1 MQFIEFF
8 LNPANMARLAQGDW
22 LVPTGK
28 AANEELVKSTGGKQ
42 GWDVAAASADDLTV
56 APFQQVERIPG
67 VEDQVRH
74 PGAAAVLRQQ
84 DLARPARHAAG
95 RRWEAGSEVT
105 MTVLLD
111 KSIGCLVGA
120 AVGDA
125 LGGATETAL
134 PEEIRTRFGGWVE
147 GIAPPYHADWATA
160 RPLAPYHKGDG
171 HITDDTLM
179 THALVRAYAT
189 KRDHLD
195 AYDVADLL
203 VPDLTERVVYIPD
216 MEREA
221 VAFHRLAAAER
232 WLVTRLHHAHADPRE
247 AGVGN
252 IVNCG
257 AAMYMAPVGVVNAGD
272 PAAAYAEA
280 IEVAGAHQHS
290 FGREAA
296 GVFAAAVAAAMA
308 PGATVDDV
316 LSASLELARDGTRAA
331 IAAVV
336 KAAQGYDDWRAAL
349 GPLRAAVAAVRHGR
363 RGLPQ
368 PGSGRPPAEP
378 AARHRGAAGGARPA
392 RGRRR
397 RLPRRRCWARSTTA
411 GTPTPRPRW
420 RVRSPARSGAPDPF
434 PPNGRGRSRRRRG
447 STSRRRPGCSPRWR
461 RRCSRWTGPASPA
474 GRRGGAGWH
483 EVAFL
488 DHPGGPDRRRS
499 WPAPPTRAAT
509 CPRSRSAGRRPA
521 APTGAALAIE
531 LLDACRRGAA
541 AGVGGRAGVATRTSR
556 RRGRRRRR
564 CSAPARPTPTG
575 CTAPGSA
582 GRSAACWASRWRRS
596 RARASGRSS
605 TRPAAGRCPTTSPRW
620 ACHRTW
626 RAAGRGT
633 GAARRP
639 AWSRTSTGCRRTTTS
654 TSR

>member
-1 MQFIEFF
+1 
-8 LNPANMARLAQGDW
+8 
-22 LVPTGK
+22 
-28 AANEELVKSTGGKQ
+28 
-42 GWDVAAASADDLTV
+42 
-56 APFQQVERIPG
+56 
-67 VEDQVRH
+67 
-74 PGAAAVLRQQ
+74 
-84 DLARPARHAAG
+84 
-95 RRWEAGSEVT
+95 

-195 AYDVADLL
+195 AYDIADLL
-203 VPDLTERVVYIPD
+203 VPDLIERVVYIPD

-296 GVFAAAVAAAMA
+296 AVFAAGVAAAMA

-349 GPLRAAVAAVRHGR
+349 GPVRAAVAPYDTVGEDYRSPGLGARRPSRLHAIEELPVALGLLAV
-363 RGLPQ
+363 
-368 PGSGRPPAEP
+368 
-378 AARHRGAAGGARPA
+378 AGG
-392 RGRRR
+392 
-397 RLPRRRCWARSTTA
+397 
-411 GTPTPRPRW
+411 
-420 RVRSPARSGAPDPF
+420 DF
-434 PPNGRGRSRRRRG
+434 RG
-447 STSRRRPGCSPRWR
+447 SVLGAVNYGRDADSTA
-461 RRCSRWTGPASPA
+461 TMA
-474 GRRGGAGWH
+474 GAVAGALGGAGSVPAEWSGP
-483 EVAFL
+483 VAE
-488 DHPGGPDRRRS
+488 
-499 WPAPPTRAAT
+499 A
-509 CPRSRSAGRRPA
+509 SRVD
-521 APTGAALAIE
+521 LA
-531 LLDACRRGAA
+531 
-541 AGVGGRAGVATRTSR
+541 
-556 RRGRRRRR
+556 
-564 CSAPARPTPTG
+564 APARVL
-575 CTAPGSA
+575 AEV
-582 GRSAACWASRWRRS
+582 AAEVFALDRARFARRS
-596 RARASGRSS
+596 E
-605 TRPAAGRCPTTSPRW
+605 RW
-620 ACHRTW
+620 GGLA
-626 RAAGRGT
+626 
-633 GAARRP
+633 
-639 AWSRTSTGCRRTTTS
+639 
-654 TSR
+654 